1 MNDKEK
7 NLRSIIDCGVIAI
20 VRVGSAQE
28 AIEVCGAIAK
38 GGVKPIEVTMTVPGA
53 IDVIKEF
60 KGAVKD
66 EVLVGAG
73 TVLDPETARAVILAG
88 AEFIVSPTLNL
99 GVIEVCRRYS
109 KVVIPGTFTPTEML
123 TAWEAGGD
131 IIKVFPA
138 TVGGPQYLRD
148 IKGPLPQIRLCPT
161 GGVNLEN
168 TPDFI
173 KAGAVAV
180 AAGTSLVDKR
190 AVSEKNYGII
200 TENARKFVE
209 AVKLARATKLE
220 KGEPRHG

>member
-7 NLRSIIDCGVIAI
+7 NLQDIIDCGVIAV
-20 VRVGSAQE
+20 VRVRSAQE
-28 AIEVCGAIAK
+28 AVEVCDALAK
-38 GGVKPIEVTMTVPGA
+38 GGVKSIEVTMTVPGA
-53 IDVIKEF
+53 IDAIKEF
-60 KGAVKD
+60 KSTVKE

-73 TVLDPETARAVILAG
+73 TVIDPQAAGAAILAG

-109 KVVIPGTFTPTEML
+109 KVVIPGTLTPTEIL

-138 TVGGPQYLRD
+138 TLGGPQYLRD
-148 IKGPLPQIRLCPT
+148 IRGPLPQIRLCPT

-173 KAGAVAV
+173 KAGAVVV
-180 AAGTSLVDKR
+180 AAGTSLVDKK
-190 AVSEKNYGII
+190 AVSEKKYEII

-220 KGEPRHG
+220 KEEPRHG